1 MYFQLLRTW
10 VPLCALWILCSMYW
24 YTAHALSPCWQNQV
38 THHHETSDNLDKEET
53 QQVFQDERHYKMH
66 PPPRKKKVAE
76 CHLSIIKPGNWKSGE
91 WCFPKENHLLHGIV
105 CPNYQKKKVREEN
118 HIFSNM
124 TCKVSEK
131 GTALCSQEAAKGC
144 APPKPGRNPGEQD
157 VRLREQGLQP
167 QRQSM
172 GVTKVTIKENSR

>member
-1 MYFQLLRTW
+1 MRSGYSAACTDIQHMLSVPAGRIKLHITMKLQITW
-10 VPLCALWILCSMYW
+10 TKRRPNRFS
-24 YTAHALSPCWQNQV
+24 
-38 THHHETSDNLDKEET
+38 
-53 QQVFQDERHYKMH
+53 KMKGIIKCT
-66 PPPRKKKVAE
+66 PPRKKKVAE